1 MIVAIF
7 NLQLFYREW
16 LRAFEGLLFILWD
29 TFMIPMQV
37 FDFEKGNLAD
47 SGDFSMSTCLQYIR
61 CKQKCTNSF
70 QHLCKYQ
77 TAGTYAEQLTQKRL
91 DVHGGK
97 GIVIRNVAKQIYG
110 HWGTVYDQQGSGE
123 SMSSNES
130 DSFCRILVRLAW
142 QLAFIDIK
150 PPAEC
155 NGSV

>member
-1 MIVAIF
+1 MNGCALSKDCF
-7 NLQLFYREW
+7 SSSGTPSWYQCRFLTLTKATW
-16 LRAFEGLLFILWD
+16 L
-29 TFMIPMQV
+29 IPGTSACQPAC
-37 FDFEKGNLAD
+37 NI
-47 SGDFSMSTCLQYIR
+47 SNIR
-61 CKQKCTNSF
+61 CKQKCANSF

-110 HWGTVYDQQGSGE
+110 YCGTVYDQQGSGE